1 MRKELVVY
9 DKPKSTSSEVFR
21 TLRTNIQFMNVN
33 QKMKTLLITSTFPKE
48 GKSWVTSNLAITF
61 AQAGKKVLLIDA
73 DMRKGR
79 QYQIFDIE
87 KKPGLSDFLATT
99 ELTDEGEFTENLGVY
114 IQETELNNLQILSS
128 GSVPPNPS
136 ELLVSEKTIKLLDL
150 VKGIYDIVIIDGTP
164 CELVSDSIILSRMVD
179 STLLVAAHKL
189 TKKDAFNRVIKNI
202 KNVEGNIIGVVLNK
216 MPIHSRKYGYTY
228 YYYGESTD
236 KKMKSKQQKKE
247 RREKF
252 NNKVEENIAKLKNE
266 IAKSEQKNKQQTKSH
281 EQQNIPENKEQR
293 NQEPAPEQVTVNE
306 PIIQNQN
313 EVPQVNQTMESQTIV
328 NEPVTNQEMVNEP
341 NKIQEEPKPLTKEEE
356 IMSSINEYLK
366 RKGQN

>member
-48 GKSWVTSNLAITF
+48 GKSWITSNLAITF

-99 ELTDEGEFTENLGVY
+99 EITDEGEFTENLGVY
-114 IQETELNNLQILSS
+114 LQETELSNLQILTS

-150 VKGIYDIVIIDGTP
+150 VKGTYDIIIIDGTP

-179 STLLVAAHKL
+179 STLLVTAHKL

-202 KNVEGNIIGVVLNK
+202 KNVEGNIIGVILNK

-228 YYYGESTD
+228 YYGETKD
-236 KKMKSKQQKKE
+236 KKMRNRQQKKE
-247 RREKF
+247 KREKF
-252 NNKVEENIAKLKNE
+252 NNKVEENIAKLKSE
-266 IAKSEQKNKQQTKSH
+266 IAKSEQKSKQQLKSN
-281 EQQNIPENKEQR
+281 EEPNMQDKNITENKEQTNIEPTNEQTTDTNNNIPQINEI
-293 NQEPAPEQVTVNE
+293 NQLQD
-306 PIIQNQN
+306 
-313 EVPQVNQTMESQTIV
+313 
-328 NEPVTNQEMVNEP
+328 
-341 NKIQEEPKPLTKEEE
+341 EPKKLTKEEE
-356 IMSSINEYLK
+356 IMNSINQYLEK
-366 RKGQN
+366 KGQN

>member
-99 ELTDEGEFTENLGVY
+99 EINEDGEFTENLGLY
-114 IQETELNNLQILSS
+114 IQETELNNLQIISS

-150 VKGIYDIVIIDGTP
+150 VRGIYDIVIIDGTP

-179 STLLVAAHKL
+179 STLLVTAHKL

-236 KKMKSKQQKKE
+236 KKMKNKQQKKE

-266 IAKSEQKNKQQTKSH
+266 MAKSEQKNKQQLKSNE
-281 EQQNIPENKEQR
+281 EQTISENKEQINTTSTNESTIQNENNIPQINEEVL
-293 NQEPAPEQVTVNE
+293 NQTVVNE
-306 PIIQNQN
+306 TNEIQN
-313 EVPQVNQTMESQTIV
+313 
-328 NEPVTNQEMVNEP
+328 
-341 NKIQEEPKPLTKEEE
+341 EPKKLTKEEE
-356 IMSSINEYLK
+356 IMNSINQYLK